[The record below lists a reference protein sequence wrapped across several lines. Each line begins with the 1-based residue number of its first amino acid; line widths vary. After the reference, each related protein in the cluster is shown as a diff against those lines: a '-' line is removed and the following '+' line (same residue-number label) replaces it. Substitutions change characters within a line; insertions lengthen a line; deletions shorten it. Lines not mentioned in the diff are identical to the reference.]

1 MKGIFL
7 ENKPK
12 SVISPI
18 IKENVICMFE
28 RLPSNVEVTQDLA
41 KAVLGGLRSCLIQLL
56 MEPTVICLLLASL
69 LAMFNS
75 VNNPRGAGG
84 DSI

>member
-1 MKGIFL
+1 
-7 ENKPK
+7 
-12 SVISPI
+12 
-18 IKENVICMFE
+18 MFE

-56 MEPTVICLLLASL
+56 MEPAGTLIYLLLASL
-69 LAMFNS
+69 LATFNS
-75 VNNPRGAGG
+75 INDPLGAGG